1 MVDKC
6 EKAMKQ
12 FSAMKTVQFIG
23 MSYKQLA
30 IKYFRSN
37 WLRNVCTYRNMV
49 QGGMRYE
56 VL

>member
-23 MSYKQLA
+23 MSYQQLA
-30 IKYFRSN
+30 IKYLRSMIH
-37 WLRNVCTYRNMV
+37 VHFIA
-49 QGGMRYE
+49 
-56 VL
+56 

>member
-23 MSYKQLA
+23 MSYKQLV
-30 IKYFRSN
+30 IKY
-37 WLRNVCTYRNMV
+37 LRLITMMYVYFIA
-49 QGGMRYE
+49 
-56 VL
+56 